1 MMKHLQGTLINK
13 KEMEQDYRIPEISAG
28 TVELSQ
34 KEKNDF
40 RNLYKE
46 ITVSKEGVF
55 QLDVNIT
62 SGGGGG
68 GESNN
73 NRASRTASNVGATN
87 NFFKK
92 DIYEKLKFKK
102 QISGHVV
109 EEIEKL
115 LSEIDYANYGA
126 AYDALVNLINFME
139 QC

>member
-1 MMKHLQGTLINK
+1 
-13 KEMEQDYRIPEISAG
+13 MEQDYRIPEISVG

-40 RNLYKE
+40 RDLYKE
-46 ITVSKEGVF
+46 VQISKEGVF
-55 QLDVNIT
+55 HLDVNV
-62 SGGGGG
+62 GGGGG
-68 GESNN
+68 GGGGN
-73 NRASRTASNVGATN
+73 NRTTRTTSTMGSGN

-92 DIYEKLKFKK
+92 DVYEKLKYKK
-102 QISGHVV
+102 QISPHVV

-126 AYDALVNLINFME
+126 AYDNLVKLINYME